1 MFCVKT
7 SSENRNGYFLL
18 RWSVGEGGVHI
29 IKGTNHHDRFYNIE
43 RVNADA
49 TLHTI
54 TSRKNN
60 GRVTRPLRWKFT
72 GERLREDDLQIPVLQ
87 IIPMNTLPSMKERMF
102 IPIVQGQGP
111 VPAVPAGQDPVPVT
125 GPPAGQ
131 APVQHEPVV
140 QLHAPAINALIRI
153 FTIPQHIIRAVLR
166 DAVMQGETCPI
177 TSEEIDVSNGA
188 ITSCFHLFE
197 KNAIAKWLLMPN
209 SMNKCPLCNTRC
221 RSFTLD

>member
-18 RWSVGEGGVHI
+18 RWSVGEAGVHI

-54 TSRKNN
+54 NSRKNN
-60 GRVTRPLRWKFT
+60 GRVSRPLRWRFT
-72 GERLREDDLQIPVLQ
+72 SERLREDDLQIPVLQ

-102 IPIVQGQGP
+102 IPIVQGQQA
-111 VPAVPAGQDPVPVT
+111 PAVPAGQGPVPVT

-131 APVQHEPVV
+131 APVPHEPVV
-140 QLHAPAINALIRI
+140 QLHAPAINALIRLV
-153 FTIPQHIIRAVLR
+153 TIPQHIIRAVLR

-197 KNAIAKWLLMPN
+197 KDAIAKWLSMPN
-209 SMNKCPLCNTRC
+209 SQNKCPLCNTRC